1 VSVFGRYGAGGRPM
15 PRVLRLTVR
24 REGASPPAGAA
35 PLRFACDIH
44 EEGTGLSWTY
54 SATLSRRAEA
64 ALVAQAAVLHEAS
77 AHRSVGAAAARR
89 AAQTLGRQLDRTFLG
104 RRGREYLS
112 RARPTALLLEI
123 DERVLSLPW
132 ELLGREEPWSQRVPV
147 GRVVRTATVPH
158 PERDPLAQ
166 DSDVRILAVVDP
178 TADLVVARHELD
190 ALKAIAGHR
199 AGGYR
204 LHLDLLEGAGA
215 TRAAL
220 RRRLRDG
227 DYDVLHFAGHAAFAA
242 RRSGA
247 SVLRLADGPLT
258 ADEVLTLEWPAPP
271 GIVFASACESAR
283 LRADARLVGRGR
295 AANGIAAAF
304 LSAGVAGYVGY
315 QWPVSDV
322 GAGLVAET
330 FYGTLFE
337 RENVGVAILE
347 ARRRAVHELAAGG
360 DLAGH
365 SVVLYGDAGSEHRRD
380 LAMAV

>member
-1 VSVFGRYGAGGRPM
+1 VSVFGRYGAGGRAL

-24 REGASPPAGAA
+24 RSDERSSGNA
-35 PLRFACDIH
+35 PLRFECDLH

-54 SATLSRRAEA
+54 RATLSRRAEA
-64 ALVAQAAVLHEAS
+64 AMLANARLLHEAS
-77 AHRSVGAAAARR
+77 ARRSVGAARTRR
-89 AAQTLGRQLDRTFLG
+89 TAETLGRQLDRTFLG
-104 RRGREYLS
+104 GRGRDYLD
-112 RARPTALLLEI
+112 RARPTALLFEI

-132 ELLGREEPWSQRVPV
+132 ELIGQDGPWSQRVPV
-147 GRVVRTATVPH
+147 GRVVRTATAPRPV
-158 PERDPLAQ
+158 RDPLAQ
-166 DSDVRILAVVDP
+166 DRNVRILAVVDP
-178 TADLVVARHELD
+178 TADLAVARRELD
-190 ALKAIAGHR
+190 ALQAITGHR
-199 AGGYR
+199 AGGYA
-204 LHLDLLEGAGA
+204 LALDRLEGHDA

-220 RRRLRDG
+220 RRRLREG
-227 DYDVLHFAGHAAFAA
+227 DYDILHFAGHAAFAA
-242 RRSGA
+242 RRPGA

-258 ADEVLTLEWPAPP
+258 ADEVLALEWPAPP

-283 LRADARLVGRGR
+283 LRADARLVRRGR

-322 GAGLVAET
+322 GAGLVAEA

-337 RENVGVAILE
+337 RENVGLAILE
-347 ARRRAVHELAAGG
+347 ARRRAVHELAGGG

-380 LAMAV
+380 LAMAA